1 MLNNNLVD
9 IELVKKIEEYTKKET
24 EYNAFIKKLNEEK
37 ETIKNVQPLDT
48 SFNFSEYLN
57 NGLKTPGDINKLEE
71 KAIKA
76 QKYINSLKHDLEREF
91 TIYSLNKTKDF
102 MYSSNIYN
110 KYLEELNNIETSIN
124 KIYEFKE
131 KLEKYCE
138 TVEKE
143 LKTFMPNAIFGVIT
157 GLQSLIPDIKNL
169 NIELDKLKKEEQNK
183 ITPPK
188 MKIYHL

>member
-57 NGLKTPGDINKLEE
+57 NGLKTPEDINKLEE

-76 QKYINSLKHDLEREF
+76 QEYISSLKHDLESEF

-110 KYLEELNNIETSIN
+110 KYLDELNNIETSIN

-143 LKTFMPNAIFGVIT
+143 LKNFMPNAIFGVIT
-157 GLQSLIPDIKNL
+157 GFQYLIPDIKNL

>member
-57 NGLKTPGDINKLEE
+57 NGLKTPEDINKLEE

-76 QKYINSLKHDLEREF
+76 QKYISSLKHDLESEF

-110 KYLEELNNIETSIN
+110 KYLDELNNIETSIN

-143 LKTFMPNAIFGVIT
+143 LKNLMPNAIFGVIT
-157 GLQSLIPDIKNL
+157 GFQYLIPDIKNL